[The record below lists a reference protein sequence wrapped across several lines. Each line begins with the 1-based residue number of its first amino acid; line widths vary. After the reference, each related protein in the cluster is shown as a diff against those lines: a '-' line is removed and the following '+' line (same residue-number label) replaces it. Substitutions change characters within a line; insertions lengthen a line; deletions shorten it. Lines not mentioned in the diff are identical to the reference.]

1 MTREEIDRIEQRRR
15 DMIARGEDL
24 GEDDD
29 RFSWKGDD
37 VLIFKNQEEA
47 NRRMEEEGSEFIPVE
62 KMKKRRK

>member
-1 MTREEIDRIEQRRR
+1 
-15 DMIARGEDL
+15 MIARGEDL

-47 NRRMEEEGSEFIPVE
+47 NRRMEEEGYEFIPVE

>member
-1 MTREEIDRIEQRRR
+1 
-15 DMIARGEDL
+15 MIARGEDL

-29 RFSWKGDD
+29 RFSWIGDD